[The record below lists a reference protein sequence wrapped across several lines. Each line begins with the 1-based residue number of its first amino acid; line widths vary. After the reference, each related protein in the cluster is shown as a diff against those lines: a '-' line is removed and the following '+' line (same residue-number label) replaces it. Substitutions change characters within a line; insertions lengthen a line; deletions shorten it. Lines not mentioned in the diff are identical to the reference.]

1 MIIIEDLNRT
11 SYLAEY
17 KNYFA
22 RIDLSFFLRSEEIS
36 IL

>member
-1 MIIIEDLNRT
+1 MIIVEDLNRT
-11 SYLAEY
+11 SYLTEY

-22 RIDLSFFLRSEEIS
+22 SIDPSFLLRSEEIS